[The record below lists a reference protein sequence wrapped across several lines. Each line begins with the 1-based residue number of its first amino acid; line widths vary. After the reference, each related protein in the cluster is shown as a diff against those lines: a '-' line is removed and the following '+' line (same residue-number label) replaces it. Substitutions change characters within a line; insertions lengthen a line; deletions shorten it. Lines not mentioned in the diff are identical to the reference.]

1 MIKVSVVGFL
11 LRLCLLQMQNFDVKE
26 TIQMIKKTKSE
37 ANEELEELIA
47 NGKRNENADMQKNV
61 NGCTI
66 KKSFKNLKTSSRTKK
81 AISYGQ
87 PTTKVKYFRSLK
99 KKNDLLAIW
108 F

>member
-1 MIKVSVVGFL
+1 
-11 LRLCLLQMQNFDVKE
+11 MQNFDVKE

-81 AISYGQ
+81 AIQ
-87 PTTKVKYFRSLK
+87 MIKKTKSEANKLMGVQQIKL
-99 KKNDLLAIW
+99 
-108 F
+108 